1 MEIDFLMAP
10 PLEFL
15 GKSVPFPKADYVVI
29 GVPFDRTS
37 TYRPGSRFAPN
48 ALREI
53 SLNVETY
60 SFLSEIDAE
69 DLKIHD
75 AGNLSISAN
84 VEETLERVRRVVSEV
99 VGSGKVSILL
109 GGEHTISYGALMALS
124 DLGIKFD
131 VVDLDAHSDA
141 RDEYEGLRLSHATFM
156 RRAVEDLGIRDIR
169 YVGLRAISKEEL
181 GFIRGEG
188 VKANTALDLKGLGKG
203 ASSLDVLFSDPAPK
217 RYISI
222 DLDVLDPAFAP
233 AVGNPEG
240 CGVYPE
246 ELLPIL
252 KRAASA
258 RVAGIDLCE
267 YVPAYDNGSTGVQG
281 IKLLLEAICAI
292 EASKGGR

>member
-1 MEIDFLMAP
+1 MEIDFLLAP

-15 GKSVPFPKADYVVI
+15 GRSVPFPEADYVVI

-60 SFLSEIDAE
+60 SFLSDIDAE
-69 DLKIHD
+69 DLKIYD

-84 VEETLERVRRVVSEV
+84 VEETLDRVGRAVSEV
-99 VGSGKVSILL
+99 LGSGKVPILL
-109 GGEHTISYGALMALS
+109 GGEHTISYGAMRAIS
-124 DLGIKFD
+124 GLGMRFD
-131 VVDLDAHSDA
+131 VIDFDAHSDA

-156 RRAVEDLGIRDIR
+156 RRALEDLGVRDIR
-169 YVGLRAISKEEL
+169 YVGLRAVSKEEL
-181 GFIRGEG
+181 GFIRGRG
-188 VKANTALDLKGLGKG
+188 VKAATAFELKGLGR
-203 ASSLDVLFSDPAPK
+203 AAPDLDALFGDPAPN

-240 CGVYPE
+240 LGAHPE

-258 RVAGIDLCE
+258 RVVGIDICE
-267 YVPAYDNGSTGVQG
+267 YVPAYDNGSTGAQG
-281 IKLLLEAICAI
+281 IRLLLEALCAM
-292 EASKGGR
+292 EAFRRGR